1 MFKAKAYEDCKNH
14 LSGVKFT
21 GIIYLLSNSIDY
33 FYYFGH
39 LITSHI
45 AVLLFLNLFFAQESE
60 YPAYYLP

>member
-1 MFKAKAYEDCKNH
+1 MFKAKAYEDSKNR
-14 LSGVKFT
+14 LCGGKFT
-21 GIIYLLSNSIDY
+21 GIIYLLSNSK

>member
-1 MFKAKAYEDCKNH
+1 MFKAKAYEDSKNR
-14 LSGVKFT
+14 LRGVKFT

-39 LITSHI
+39 LITFHI
-45 AVLLFLNLFFAQESE
+45 AVLFLNLFFAQESE